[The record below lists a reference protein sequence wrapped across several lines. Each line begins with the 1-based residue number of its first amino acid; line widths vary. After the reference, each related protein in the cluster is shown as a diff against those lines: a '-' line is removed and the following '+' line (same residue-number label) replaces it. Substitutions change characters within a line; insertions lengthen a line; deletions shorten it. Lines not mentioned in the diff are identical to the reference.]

1 MKRSVSPTLEILR
14 RDQVD
19 HVCCREC
26 GSIVAEVGKSWK
38 PSAQLRELPLQE
50 IAGRAYRG
58 APDVRLRLFSC
69 AGCGALLDSEIAL
82 AGEPFLEDV
91 VDA

>member
-1 MKRSVSPTLEILR
+1 MKRSVSPTLEISP
-14 RDQVD
+14 
-19 HVCCREC
+19 HTGSICCREC
-26 GSIVAEVGKSWK
+26 GWAIAEAGKSWK
-38 PSAQLRELPLQE
+38 PFAQLRDLPLQE
-50 IAGRAYRG
+50 AAGSAYRG

-69 AGCGALLDSEIAL
+69 SNCGALLDSEIAL